1 MKHQNKSSFGNRHF
15 EKAFGGSTPAA
26 PSSAPQ
32 AVGNVW
38 LHYLKDGYFTAS
50 GTLRRDYVSRDKV
63 EPLIKEMA
71 HSQPKLNQHQ
81 IRRFFQHCRA
91 LEARLRAR
99 QANWSQLEAEFC
111 KLDAVAADAAGKSPA
126 KIPPL
131 FHDFI
136 RRNVAA
142 VRSEQDFL
150 QGFLPHF
157 EALVGFGALHLEK
170 SDRN

>member
-1 MKHQNKSSFGNRHF
+1 MKPNRQSSFHNPPS
-15 EKAFGGSTPAA
+15 EKALGGSASGP
-26 PSSAPQ
+26 PRSSPQ
-32 AVGNVW
+32 TVGDVW
-38 LHYLKDGYFTAS
+38 PRYLQDGYFNS
-50 GTLRRDYVSRDKV
+50 DGSLRREYVSRDKV
-63 EPLIKEMA
+63 EALIGAMA
-71 HSQPKLNQHQ
+71 RSEPKLNQHQ
-81 IRRFFQHCRA
+81 VRRFFQHCRA

-99 QANWSQLEAEFC
+99 KTTWAKLECEFC
-111 KLDAVAADAAGKSPA
+111 KLDAAAADAAGKSPP

-142 VRSEQDFL
+142 VHSEEDFL
-150 QGFLPHF
+150 QGFIPHF

>member
-1 MKHQNKSSFGNRHF
+1 MKTSGQQPFGHRPF
-15 EKAFGGSTPAA
+15 AKAFGGEDPPPTRSN
-26 PSSAPQ
+26 PQ
-32 AVGNVW
+32 TLGDVW
-38 LHYLKDGYFTAS
+38 PDYLKGGYFTPE
-50 GTLRRDYVSRDKV
+50 GHLRREYVTRDQV
-63 EPLIKEMA
+63 EPLIQAMA
-71 HSQPKLNQHQ
+71 HADPKLTQHQ

-99 QANWSQLEAEFC
+99 KATWPELEAEFC
-111 KLDAVAADAAGKSPA
+111 KLDAAAADASGKSPP
-126 KIPPL
+126 KIPAL

-142 VRSEQDFL
+142 VRTEKDFL

-157 EALVGFGALHLEK
+157 EALVGFGALHLPK